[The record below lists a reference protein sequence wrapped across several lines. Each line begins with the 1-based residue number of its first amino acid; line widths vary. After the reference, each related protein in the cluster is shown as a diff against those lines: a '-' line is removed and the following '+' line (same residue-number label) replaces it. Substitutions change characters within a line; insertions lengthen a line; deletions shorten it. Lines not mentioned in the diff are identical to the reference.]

1 MLKANETGI
10 PPVSTERDREE
21 WHETLA
27 VVDMH
32 VQIQQA
38 YAKIVEAFATG
49 TTRGSLR
56 GTLINWHY
64 QQVDVLSELG
74 S

>member
-1 MLKANETGI
+1 
-10 PPVSTERDREE
+10 
-21 WHETLA
+21 
-27 VVDMH
+27 MH